1 MSSMAGS
8 APVNGYLR
16 VIAIVPGE
24 SKFVVAGTPVD
35 ACSAGQSSRPELR
48 KDSLHASYYL
58 RVSSSCFILIWG
70 SMGAHSFACQPEPLF
85 HLRQHI
91 HVGLDVFC

>member
-16 VIAIVPGE
+16 VIAIVPEE
-24 SKFVVAGTPVD
+24 SKYVVAGTPVD
-35 ACSAGQSSRPELR
+35 ACSTGQSPRPELR
-48 KDSLHASYYL
+48 KVSMHASYYL

-70 SMGAHSFACQPEPLF
+70 SIDTHSFACQPEPLF

-91 HVGLDVFC
+91 HVGLNAIC